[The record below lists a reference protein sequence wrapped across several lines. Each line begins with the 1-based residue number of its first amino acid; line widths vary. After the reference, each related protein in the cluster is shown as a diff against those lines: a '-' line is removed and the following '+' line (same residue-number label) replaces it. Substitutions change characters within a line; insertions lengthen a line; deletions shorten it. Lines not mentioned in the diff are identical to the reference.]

1 MLHQKLIR
9 ITRNL
14 ICIAGL
20 VCIAPFV
27 LIAALLLVLEDG
39 LPIFFIQDRVG
50 QNKEIFKI
58 IKIRT
63 LKNATPN
70 TGTHELEAKHRLK
83 IGAVIRKIKLD
94 EFPQLLNVIKGDINL
109 VGPRPGLPNQ
119 VRLFEERSDRKIF
132 KIKPGITG
140 LGQVMGYDMSA
151 PEKLSAVD
159 EMYLNN
165 KSFWTD
171 VLILIAT
178 FVNFPK
184 QYLSQHFKID
194 DISDFH

>member
-1 MLHQKLIR
+1 MLHQKLIK
-9 ITRNL
+9 IMRNL

-20 VCIAPFV
+20 LCMAPFL
-27 LIAALLLVLEDG
+27 LIAGLILVLEDG

-50 QNKEIFKI
+50 QNKENFKI

-63 LKNATPN
+63 LKNGTPN
-70 TGTHELEAKHRLK
+70 TGTHELKAKHRLK
-83 IGAVIRKIKLD
+83 IGAVIRKMKLD

-109 VGPRPGLPNQ
+109 VGPRPGLPSQ
-119 VRLFEERSDRKIF
+119 VRLLKDRSDRKIF

-165 KSFWTD
+165 KSLWVDT
-171 VLILIAT
+171 LILIAT
-178 FVNFPK
+178 FINFPK
-184 QYLSQHFKID
+184 QYLSQHFNIE
-194 DISDFH
+194 DISSFK

>member
-1 MLHQKLIR
+1 MLHQKLIK
-9 ITRNL
+9 IMRNL

-20 VCIAPFV
+20 LCIAPFL
-27 LIAALLLVLEDG
+27 LIAALILVLEDG
-39 LPIFFIQDRVG
+39 LPIFFIQNRVG

-58 IKIRT
+58 FKIRT
-63 LKNATPN
+63 LKNCTPN

-83 IGAVIRKIKLD
+83 IGVVIRKMKLD

-119 VRLFEERSDRKIF
+119 ARLLKDRSDRKIF

-140 LGQVMGYDMSA
+140 LAQVMGYDMSS
-151 PEKLSAVD
+151 PEKLSTVD
-159 EMYLNN
+159 EMYVNN
-165 KSFWTD
+165 KSFWID

-178 FVNFPK
+178 FANFPK
-184 QYLSQHFKID
+184 HYLSQHFKIE
-194 DISDFH
+194 DISGFK